1 MQIDLAIVPDTLDAV
16 HIGLASVILLLTVL
30 QILLLTFA
38 VIGLMRRGPKSEQPD
53 RAAVSAVQ
61 AGTNGTV
68 PPISETS
75 ARLAVA
81 EGAEPARLKEATPD
95 SALQLLGLLQ
105 QEARFIDFIE
115 ENITAYSDAEI
126 GAAAR
131 VVHEGCR
138 KIVRQHFE
146 LEPVRKETENS
157 RITVPKG
164 FDASTLR
171 LTGNIVGQPPFSG
184 TLIHR
189 GWRASNVKLPKMAAG
204 HDPKVIATAE
214 VEL

>member
-1 MQIDLAIVPDTLDAV
+1 MQIDLTFVPDTLDAV
-16 HIGLASVILLLTVL
+16 HVALASAIFLLILV
-30 QILLLTFA
+30 QILLLTFV
-38 VIGLMRRGPKSEQPD
+38 VIGLVRQGRKPD
-53 RAAVSAVQ
+53 AAAMPTAV
-61 AGTNGTV
+61 
-68 PPISETS
+68 ETRP
-75 ARLAVA
+75 AALVA
-81 EGAEPARLKEATPD
+81 EPPTREVVMRPDVKAQAELSRLKDASPD

-105 QEARFIDFIE
+105 NEARFVDFVE
-115 ENITAYSDAEI
+115 ENVTAYSDAEI

-138 KIVRQHFE
+138 KVIRQHFE
-146 LEPVRKETENS
+146 LEPVRNEAENS

-164 FDASTLR
+164 FDAAALR

-184 TLIHR
+184 TLVHR
-189 GWRASNVKLPKMAAG
+189 GWRVSKVKLPKMAEG

>member
-16 HIGLASVILLLTVL
+16 HVGLASVILLLTVL

-38 VIGLMRRGPKSEQPD
+38 VIGLMRQGKTPEAGQPPTAPAVPAAAPRVTEQK
-53 RAAVSAVQ
+53 VV
-61 AGTNGTV
+61 
-68 PPISETS
+68 ISEKAGPS
-75 ARLAVA
+75 
-81 EGAEPARLKEATPD
+81 RLKEASPD

-105 QEARFIDFIE
+105 NEARFIDFIE
-115 ENITAYSDAEI
+115 ENVKAYSDAEI

-131 VVHEGCR
+131 IVHEGCR
-138 KIVRQHFE
+138 KVIRQHFE
-146 LEPVRKETENS
+146 LEPVRNEAENT
-157 RITVPKG
+157 RVTVPKG
-164 FDASTLR
+164 FDASALR

-184 TLIHR
+184 TLVHR
-189 GWRASNVKLPKMAAG
+189 GWRVSSVKMPKMAEG

>member
-1 MQIDLAIVPDTLDAV
+1 MQIDLTFVPDTLDAV
-16 HIGLASVILLLTVL
+16 HVALASAIFLLILV
-30 QILLLTFA
+30 QILLLTFV
-38 VIGLMRRGPKSEQPD
+38 VIGLVRQGRKPD
-53 RAAVSAVQ
+53 AAAMPTAV
-61 AGTNGTV
+61 
-68 PPISETS
+68 ETRP
-75 ARLAVA
+75 AALVA
-81 EGAEPARLKEATPD
+81 EPPTRDVVMRPDVKAQAELSRLKDASPD

-105 QEARFIDFIE
+105 NEARFVDFVE
-115 ENITAYSDAEI
+115 ENVTAYSDAEI

-138 KIVRQHFE
+138 KVIRQHFE
-146 LEPVRKETENS
+146 LEPVRNEAESS

-164 FDASTLR
+164 FDAAALR

-184 TLIHR
+184 TLVHR
-189 GWRASNVKLPKMAAG
+189 GWRVSKVKLPKMAEG

>member
-16 HIGLASVILLLTVL
+16 HVALASAIFLLILV
-30 QILLLTFA
+30 QILLLTFV
-38 VIGLMRRGPKSEQPD
+38 VIGLVRQGRKPD
-53 RAAVSAVQ
+53 AAAMPTAV
-61 AGTNGTV
+61 
-68 PPISETS
+68 ETRP
-75 ARLAVA
+75 AALVA
-81 EGAEPARLKEATPD
+81 EPPTREVVMRPDVKAQAEPSRLKDASPD

-105 QEARFIDFIE
+105 NEARFVDFVE
-115 ENITAYSDAEI
+115 ENVTAYSDAEI

-138 KIVRQHFE
+138 KVIRQHFE
-146 LEPVRKETENS
+146 LEPVRNEAENS

-164 FDASTLR
+164 FDAAALR

-184 TLIHR
+184 TLVHR
-189 GWRASNVKLPKMAAG
+189 GWRVSKVKLPKTAEG